1 MEKFIFKK
9 LYVEIFKSFLII
21 LFTLSTLIWLLQ
33 AVNYLDIVSE
43 DGHGLGVYFQYTS
56 LNLPKIISKTY
67 LLSYFLALCYV
78 LSKYEET
85 NQLLV
90 FWTFGI
96 NKIVF
101 LNKLLKISFLFFIF
115 SFILYFLI
123 SPYAQNKARFL
134 IKNSNLDFFTSLIKS
149 KSFID
154 TVEGLTFFVD
164 NKINGQIQKII
175 LKDMTYITYRSVSQF
190 SR

>member
-1 MEKFIFKK
+1 MEKLIFKK

-43 DGHGLGVYFQYTS
+43 DGHGLSIYFQYTS

-101 LNKLLKISFLFFIF
+101 LNIIF
-115 SFILYFLI
+115 SIVICYILNI
-123 SPYAQNKARFL
+123 
-134 IKNSNLDFFTSLIKS
+134 
-149 KSFID
+149 
-154 TVEGLTFFVD
+154 
-164 NKINGQIQKII
+164 
-175 LKDMTYITYRSVSQF
+175 
-190 SR
+190 